1 MTATILVHR
10 NGQKKII
17 LWVLYHNGRKCQ
29 MWEFEFWNKTKN
41 QNELFFGYSYDD
53 AIKNCDH
60 KNDLTYIGCTYI
72 D

>member
-1 MTATILVHR
+1 
-10 NGQKKII
+10 
-17 LWVLYHNGRKCQ
+17 